1 MWTRFFFV
9 FGIIFGV
16 SMMLCDLPVPPP
28 GPEKASVE
36 LGFELPSG
44 EQVKTT
50 AHNDTTGNQ
59 VKICIFL
66 NLTKYLDS
74 VVLKITMGA
83 DYAKSYLLSSYA
95 GQVTSATYPI
105 IFSAAGS
112 YNVTITGYVDGE
124 LRTASGTITIFDRPQ
139 INQNQKPVLT
149 VPKLERAGTGQT
161 LVFLVTA
168 TDPDT
173 NQQITIIALKK
184 PANATF
190 IADTF
195 KWSPVIADTGTDTV
209 TFIAFDNGSPV
220 KSDTESVVIFIST
233 TQVNRAP
240 QWIAKKVQASAGVGS
255 LYSYDLRGKC
265 KDPDND
271 SLKYSLISESPT
283 KDSIIDSKYTFTPVA
298 SDTGKHL
305 IHIVAQD
312 PSGSNDT
319 LELELTVSSNL
330 VVDTKP
336 PVIKR
341 VSPIKDSTTISS
353 SGMQITVSCSD
364 ESKIDSVQC
373 FVKTTAFK
381 VMRSGD
387 SLYSAQI
394 SGLIAG
400 WNTVMFVARD
410 ASSSK
415 NACTLSVHLNYD
427 NTVPDNVPPMITFLS
442 PSRDTTISEDSF
454 QVKVTCVDNNGISSV
469 KGYRDA
475 TSFELKK
482 STADENIWTGM
493 AKEII
498 AGNYSTI
505 KIVAVDSSAQKNKD
519 SVSVR
524 IKYDND
530 KSGPMI
536 MLVNPAKD
544 SFVTST
550 SSYLLVLKVI
560 DPSGVLS
567 VNGKSGTTVYAG
579 VQDTG
584 SLWKINVTS
593 LEVNKL
599 TPIILTAIDSSLRAN
614 STQDTVYIKSE
625 VITSYTIT
633 FEKNDAIATGGM
645 VKQTI
650 KSGATVSLDSVTFLK
665 TGWSFVGWATS
676 PSGDAIYANGGKYTM
691 GNSDMTLYA
700 QWKQNKH
707 VITFDKNDSTATG
720 TMASQTIAEGT
731 KANLSVNAF
740 SKSGWNFAGW
750 ATSSTSNAVYAN
762 QDDYTMGTVDV
773 TLYAKWTPKEL
784 ILTFDKNDLDATGNM
799 TPQTITS
806 GALVPLKANTFQK
819 NGWTFAGWAVSSSDT
834 VKYLDQ
840 GSFRIGTGNVTLFA
854 KWTPKMYTITFNA
867 NGIAG
872 NFMNPQSIASGS
884 SEKLKPLTFGDGGC
898 HTFVGWAT
906 TANGTAEYGDQAE
919 YKMGTSDVTLYAIW
933 KLTPLVVTPS
943 AEKTINICIKTPIT
957 VNATGCNLTYEWHY
971 IAWGQDEVL
980 TKGSTVASGAETPTI
995 TISQSV
1001 GFDVY
1006 CKVKDSAGNT
1016 VKSGTWTAGMSYCPN
1031 P

>member
-1 MWTRFFFV
+1 MWARILLLV
-9 FGIIFGV
+9 VIISGAALV
-16 SMMLCDLPVPPP
+16 VCNLPSPPP

-50 AHNDTTGNQ
+50 AHSDTTGNQ

-66 NLTKYLDS
+66 NLTQYLDS
-74 VVLKITMGA
+74 VVLKITMGT
-83 DYAKSYLLSSYA
+83 DYAKNYLLSNYA
-95 GQVTSATYPI
+95 GQVTTATYPI

-112 YNVTITGYVDGE
+112 YLVTITGYIDGE

-149 VPKLERAGTGQT
+149 VPKLEKTGPGQE
-161 LVFLVTA
+161 LVFSVSA
-168 TDPDT
+168 NDNDT

-195 KWSPVIADTGTDTV
+195 KWTPVIADTGTDTV
-209 TFIAFDNGSPV
+209 MFIAFDNGSPV

-233 TQVNRAP
+233 TPVNRAP
-240 QWIAKKVQASAGVGS
+240 QWITKKVQVPAGVGVA
-255 LYSYDLRGKC
+255 YSYDLSGKC
-265 KDPDND
+265 NDPDND
-271 SLKYSLISESPT
+271 NLTFTLISEPPV
-283 KDSIIDSKYTFTPVA
+283 KDTIIDSKYTFTPTA

-312 PSGSNDT
+312 LTGLTDT
-319 LELELTVSSNL
+319 LTLELTVSSNL

-353 SGMQITVSCSD
+353 SGMQISVLCSD
-364 ESKIDSVQC
+364 ESKVDTVQC
-373 FVKTTAFK
+373 FLKTTAFK
-381 VMRSGD
+381 VMRTGD

-410 ASSSK
+410 ASQSK

-427 NTVPDNVPPMITFLS
+427 NTVPDNVSPMITFLS
-442 PSRDTTISEDSF
+442 PSSDTTISEDSF

-469 KGYRDA
+469 KGYRD
-475 TSFELKK
+475 TTFFELKK
-482 STADENIWTGM
+482 STADENIWVGT
-493 AKEII
+493 AKGII

-519 SVSVR
+519 SASVR

-536 MLVNPAKD
+536 TLVNPAKD
-544 SFVTST
+544 SLVISA
-550 SSYLLVLKVI
+550 SSYIMVLKVT
-560 DPSGVLS
+560 DPSGVVS
-567 VNGKSGTTVYAG
+567 VNGKSGPTVYTG
-579 VQDTG
+579 VRDTG

-593 LEVNKL
+593 LEANKL

-625 VITSYTIT
+625 VIISYTIT
-633 FEKNDAIATGGM
+633 FDKNDAVATGGM

-650 KSGATVSLDSVTFLK
+650 KSGATVFLDSVTFLK

-676 PSGDAIYANGGKYTM
+676 PSGDVVYANGVKYTM
-691 GNSDMTLYA
+691 GNGDVTLYA
-700 QWKQNKH
+700 QWKQNTH
-707 VITFDKNDSTATG
+707 IITFDKNDSTATG

-731 KANLSVNAF
+731 KANLSINAF
-740 SKSGWNFAGW
+740 LKPGWDFAGW
-750 ATSSTSNAVYAN
+750 ATSSTGNAVYAN
-762 QDDYTMGTVDV
+762 QDDYTMGTVDI

-784 ILTFDKNDLDATGNM
+784 TITFDKNDLNATGSM
-799 TPQTITS
+799 APQTVTS
-806 GALVPLKANTFQK
+806 GALVPLKANTYQK
-819 NGWTFAGWAVSSSDT
+819 NGWTFAGWAISSSDT

-840 GSFRIGTGNVTLFA
+840 GSFKMGTGNVTLFA
-854 KWTPKMYTITFNA
+854 KWVPKMFTITFNA
-867 NGIAG
+867 NGITG
-872 NFMNPQSIASGS
+872 GFMNPQSMACGS
-884 SEKLKPLTFGDGGC
+884 SENLKSLTFGDGGC

-906 TANGTAEYGDQAE
+906 TPNGTAEYGNQAK
-919 YKMGTSDVTLYAIW
+919 YTMGASDVTLYAIW
-933 KLTPLVVTPS
+933 KLTPLTVSPASSQTVQ
-943 AEKTINICIKTPIT
+943 ACITNPIT
-957 VNATGCNLTYEWHY
+957 VNVTGCAASYEWHY
-971 IAWGQDEVL
+971 IAWGQDNVVTDGGTFGGQGTATL
-980 TKGSTVASGAETPTI
+980 TIKTVAGM
-995 TISQSV
+995 
-1001 GFDVY
+1001 DVY
-1006 CKVKDSAGNT
+1006 CNVKDSAGNT
-1016 VKSGTWTAGMSYCPN
+1016 VKSGTWTAGSAFCSTQ
-1031 P
+1031 